1 MNKSKPLDQL
11 RLLHLSA
18 LVSPWIRLPE
28 LAREFLSS
36 KDRPE
41 WLQTFVNLV
50 LGESWDE
57 TRESSTIGLDLYE
70 RREKLRPVPQEVLLL
85 TAGTDVQDDRLE
97 PRSADGAGRKG
108 CL

>member
-1 MNKSKPLDQL
+1 M
-11 RLLHLSA
+11 HLTA

-41 WLQTFVNLV
+41 RQQTLVNLV

-57 TRESSTIGLDLYE
+57 TRESSTIGLDLYK

-85 TAGTDVQDDRLE
+85 TTGTDVQDDRFE
-97 PRSADGAGRKG
+97 TTVCGWSRDERFFVIENSII
-108 CL
+108 